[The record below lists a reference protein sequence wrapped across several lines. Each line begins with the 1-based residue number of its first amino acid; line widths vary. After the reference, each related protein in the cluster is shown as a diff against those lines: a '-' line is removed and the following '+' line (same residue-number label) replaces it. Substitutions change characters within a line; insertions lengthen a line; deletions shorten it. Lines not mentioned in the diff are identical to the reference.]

1 MAKTSKYAGV
11 TQNEDGS
18 WSYRL
23 KMKLPDGKLFDT
35 RIKKDPNGNAF
46 LRARDAY
53 EAKKAHI
60 ERLRNP
66 SLEESAAAK
75 SPILREVYENYL
87 ATEGKDKAPATLRKQ
102 ESMWRIHI
110 NPVFGDRKLNTINL
124 VELQDFLYELYQTHS
139 YKYTEGFLKFFY
151 LLFGHADRMD
161 VIDAEQYNK
170 MFVNKNKRLHMP
182 KKSQAD
188 AAEDNEPA
196 VIFNDDELR
205 IIEKVFESEDG
216 NLQTAFYLGLYA
228 GLRTSECFGLRWRDI
243 DFQNK
248 TMRISRQMH
257 YIDGEIRLCPVKTVT
272 SDRTIIIPDR
282 LMDQLDFQRALELEH
297 KKQLGKSYR
306 NTERVYDE
314 VAKEWLEGADFV
326 NRKKNGE
333 LLTVNSMKYWAKQV
347 NAALN
352 AHAEMVTNV
361 KKLSTSDDLQPA
373 AHKEFKYHYLRHT
386 YASHCA
392 AVNMSMHMLMS
403 MMGHKKID
411 TTRKYYINTDNESLH
426 ARTKILLDQMYTHS
440 NSNGYGLTITSN
452 DEE

>member
-1 MAKTSKYAGV
+1 MAKTPKYTGV
-11 TQNEDGS
+11 TPNEDGS

-23 KMKLPDGKLFDT
+23 KVKLPDGKMFDT
-35 RIKKDPNGNAF
+35 RIKKDQDGKAF

-53 EAKKAHI
+53 EAKKAHA
-60 ERLRNP
+60 ERLKNP
-66 SLEESAAAK
+66 PAEEPTGKK
-75 SPILREVYENYL
+75 SPLLSEIYESYL

-102 ESMWRIHI
+102 ESMWRNHI
-110 NPVFGDRKLNTINL
+110 EPIFGDREIDSINL
-124 VELQDFLYELYQTHS
+124 VELQDFLYELYQTHA

-161 VIDAEQYNK
+161 AIDPEQYNK

-188 AAEDNEPA
+188 EAEDKEPA
-196 VIFNDDELR
+196 VIFDDSELR
-205 IIEKVFESEDG
+205 IIAKIFESEDG
-216 NLQTAFYLGLYA
+216 NLETAFYLGLYA
-228 GLRTSECFGLRWRDI
+228 GLRISECFGLRWRDI
-243 DFQNK
+243 DWATK

-257 YIDGEIRLCPVKTVT
+257 YIDGELRLCPVKTVT
-272 SDRTIIIPDR
+272 SDRTIIIPKE
-282 LMDQLDFQRALELEH
+282 LYEQLEFQYSVEAHYR
-297 KKQLGKSYR
+297 KQMGNAYR

-314 VAKEWLEGADFV
+314 VAKEWLQGTDFV

-333 LLTVNSMKYWAKQV
+333 LLTVNSMKYWAKKITP
-347 NAALN
+347 ALR
-352 AHAEMVTNV
+352 AHAEQLADIKRMGHPDDFVAV
-361 KKLSTSDDLQPA
+361 KY
-373 AHKEFKYHYLRHT
+373 KEFKYHYLRHT

-426 ARTKILLDQMYTHS
+426 ERTRMLLNEMYTFR
-440 NSNGYGLTITSN
+440 GLKGLGISVEHE
-452 DEE
+452 DE